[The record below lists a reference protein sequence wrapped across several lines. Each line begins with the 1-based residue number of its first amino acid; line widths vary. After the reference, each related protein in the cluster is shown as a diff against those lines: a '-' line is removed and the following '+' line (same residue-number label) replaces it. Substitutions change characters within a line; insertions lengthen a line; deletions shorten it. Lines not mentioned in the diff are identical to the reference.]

1 MASRRFS
8 ATDIRESA
16 LLVVSGLVSGCDC
29 RNSPQQL
36 PLPALFLRLWVCRAA
51 RTRLG
56 SRGRRG
62 EERRGEERRGE
73 ERRGEGEKRRTA
85 DSTESVATVQY
96 STYIQTNIQT
106 HDKTPDL
113 QTSLRASTLQLPTCP
128 AVLNVNR
135 QPQVQPTP
143 PGAAPGAAASHL
155 SIQSAAGGGGG
166 GFLSQQ
172 PRSRAL
178 ARLPWL
184 AGRTPLRALRLAHG
198 ARSGLACARE
208 AGAEA
213 GAGAG
218 AAFGARRETR
228 DNRVGLGLGLAGEF
242 SVFRHKTIGGGV
254 GAERQEAATYLTMA
268 PSFTALTRT
277 RYPHA
282 RLPLAASAV
291 ILILNFTCPPP
302 PNLLAFLLFLHAVV
316 QIYLLRSLPTSR
328 LFLVPLALPLTIL
341 FFSAAALTAVYLH

>member
-1 MASRRFS
+1 LTESALRAAVALRCRRAGVWTDYEVLLHGTPELSTFAEGEHFHGASAMGSRRFS

-16 LLVVSGLVSGCDC
+16 LLVVSGLVFRCDC

-62 EERRGEERRGE
+62 EERRGEGE
-73 ERRGEGEKRRTA
+73 SRRTA
-85 DSTESVATVQY
+85 DSTESVATVHFSTVQY
-96 STYIQTNIQT
+96 MQTNIQT
-106 HDKTPDL
+106 HDTTPDL
-113 QTSLRASTLQLPTCP
+113 QTSLRASTLQLPDCP
-128 AVLNVNR
+128 AVLNVNG

-155 SIQSAAGGGGG
+155 SIQSAAGG

-208 AGAEA
+208 AGAGA
-213 GAGAG
+213 RAGAG
-218 AAFGARRETR
+218 AACGARRKTR
-228 DNRVGLGLGLAGEF
+228 DNRLGLGLGLAGEF

-268 PSFTALTRT
+268 PSFTALTV
-277 RYPHA
+277 
-282 RLPLAASAV
+282 LV
-291 ILILNFTCPPP
+291 NF
-302 PNLLAFLLFLHAVV
+302 
-316 QIYLLRSLPTSR
+316 
-328 LFLVPLALPLTIL
+328 
-341 FFSAAALTAVYLH
+341 